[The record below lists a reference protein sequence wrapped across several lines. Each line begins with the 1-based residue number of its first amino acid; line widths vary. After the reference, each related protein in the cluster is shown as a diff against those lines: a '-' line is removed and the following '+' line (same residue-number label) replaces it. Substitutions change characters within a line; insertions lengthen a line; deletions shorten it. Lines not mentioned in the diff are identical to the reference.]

1 MSLELCTTLSLL
13 CFTVSVILLITPVF
27 SKMLM
32 EEISIKHLKV
42 QIISAKKNKNG
53 KVTITVK
60 MPDGS
65 YQKIYKT
72 SDFFISEKRKFKKIN
87 IGDQCLISVFGKN
100 QGKIGFN
107 RLHLVDIQNF

>member
-1 MSLELCTTLSLL
+1 MSLELCTTLCLL
-13 CFTVSVILLITPVF
+13 CFAISVILLITPIF
-27 SKMLM
+27 SKVIM

-53 KVTITVK
+53 KVTIIAK

-65 YQKIYKT
+65 YQKIYKA
-72 SDFFISEKRKFKKIN
+72 SDFFLSEKSKFKKIN
-87 IGDQCLISVFGKN
+87 IGDECLISVFGKN
-100 QGKIGFN
+100 QGKMGFN